1 MEEIKIPVILDI
13 VSREL
18 GVSSVLDDSDSRKRH
33 LVDNRAMAM
42 YYLRKFTKLSL
53 AQIGKVF
60 RKDHASVLHAM
71 KIFSNQFDTD
81 RNFRFKAIH
90 IRRRINEVYP
100 LLHEPDPDSI
110 KSPYEALERS
120 KAFNVSLINRHI
132 DHKEFIYSIE
142 QVLIQ
147 NPLIHKKYFNG
158 IQLIYNT
165 EQKDTRVGMVPKHKS
180 T

>member
-18 GVSSVLDDSDSRKRH
+18 GVESVLNNLGSRKRH

-42 YYLRKFTKLSL
+42 YYLRKFSNLSL
-53 AQIGKVF
+53 SQIGKVF
-60 RKDHASVLHAM
+60 KKDHATILHAM
-71 KIFSNQFDTD
+71 KIFSNQFETS
-81 RNFRFKAIH
+81 RKFRFKAIQ

-100 LLHEPDPDSI
+100 LFSEPDPDQI

-120 KAFNVSLINRHI
+120 RAFNVSLINRHI
-132 DHKEFIYSIE
+132 AHKEFITSIE
-142 QVLIQ
+142 QTLLQ
-147 NPLIHKKYFNG
+147 YPHIHKKYFNG

-165 EQKDTRVGMVPKHKS
+165 KQKNTRVGMVPKRQS